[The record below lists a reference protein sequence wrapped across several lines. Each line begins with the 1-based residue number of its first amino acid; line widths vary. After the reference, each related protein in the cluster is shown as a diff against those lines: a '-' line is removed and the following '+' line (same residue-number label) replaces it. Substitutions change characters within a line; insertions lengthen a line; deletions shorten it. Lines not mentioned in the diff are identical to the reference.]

1 MRKPFIAGNWKMYKT
16 PAETKVFFKQLLP
29 LIEKTDIEVGICP
42 PFIDLETAINMA
54 KESSIGIG
62 AQDVYWEEEGA
73 FTGEVSPSMLFSIG
87 CRYCIVGHSERRQY
101 FGETDETVNK
111 KVKALLKHQI
121 TPIVCVGESLEQ
133 REQGVTEK
141 VCATQIK
148 QGLQGLT
155 PQEAE
160 KIVIAYEP
168 IWAIGTGKTASAEDA
183 QETIKYIR
191 SVLAE
196 CFGESPAQKIR
207 IQYGGSVKPGNIK
220 ELMAQPDIDGA
231 LVGGASLKAKDFA
244 AIINY
249 NKK

>member
-1 MRKPFIAGNWKMYKT
+1 MRKPFIAGNWKMFKT

-29 LIEKTDIEVGICP
+29 LIKKADIEIGICP
-42 PFIDLETAINMA
+42 PFINIETAINEA
-54 KESSIGIG
+54 KGSTIGIG

-73 FTGEVSPSMLFSIG
+73 FTGEVSPVMLENIG
-87 CRYCIVGHSERRQY
+87 CKYCIVGHSERRQY

-111 KVKALLKHQI
+111 KVKALLNYRI
-121 TPIVCVGESLEQ
+121 TPIVCVGETLEQ
-133 REQGVTEK
+133 REQGVAEK

-148 QGLQGLT
+148 EGLAGLS

-160 KIVIAYEP
+160 KLVIAYEP

-183 QETIKYIR
+183 QNIIKYIR

-196 CFGESPAQKIR
+196 CFGESIADKIR
-207 IQYGGSVKPGNIK
+207 IQYGGSVKPGNVK

-231 LVGGASLKAKDFA
+231 LVGGASLKAEDFA
-244 AIINY
+244 ALVTY
-249 NKK
+249 NK

>member
-1 MRKPFIAGNWKMYKT
+1 MYRRPFRKDSILAKQT
-16 PAETKVFFKQLLP
+16 KQL
-29 LIEKTDIEVGICP
+29 T
-42 PFIDLETAINMA
+42 
-54 KESSIGIG
+54 
-62 AQDVYWEEEGA
+62 
-73 FTGEVSPSMLFSIG
+73 
-87 CRYCIVGHSERRQY
+87 
-101 FGETDETVNK
+101 

-121 TPIVCVGESLEQ
+121 TLVCVGESLEQ
-133 REQGVTEK
+133 GSRCYGK
-141 VCATQIK
+141 VCATQINRVTRID
-148 QGLQGLT
+148 T
-155 PQEAE
+155 PEE

-231 LVGGASLKAKDFA
+231 LVGGASLKAEDFA

-249 NKK
+249 KK